1 MIADLPPLEVPSV
14 AGLRAEL
21 LQREV
26 NDLRAANAEM
36 RTALRIV
43 LDELTPGH
51 RPYSTDSYL
60 PEHLVSVVRRALAT
74 GGRP

>member
-1 MIADLPPLEVPSV
+1 MIADLIPPGHSD
-14 AGLRAEL
+14 GLRAEL

-26 NDLRAANAEM
+26 DDLRAANAEM
-36 RTALRIV
+36 RLALLTVLNEVTA
-43 LDELTPGH
+43 GH
-51 RPYSTDSYL
+51 RPYSMDSYL